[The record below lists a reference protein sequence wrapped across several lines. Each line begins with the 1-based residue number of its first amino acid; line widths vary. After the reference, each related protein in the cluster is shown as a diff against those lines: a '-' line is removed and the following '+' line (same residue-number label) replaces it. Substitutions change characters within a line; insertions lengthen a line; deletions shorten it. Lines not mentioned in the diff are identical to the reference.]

1 MPTLQLLIGIGAG
14 FVLGYL
20 AWAVAQRFIARY
32 RSNDG
37 AIARASKRSKTDP
50 LGVAVALAMALCGGY
65 VAWRTADI
73 QVIVAVLLVTTLLL
87 IIILIDY
94 TVRRIPNE
102 MVVALLLWAVVQVL
116 WLGQPAPL
124 SALIGFAVGGGLFF
138 LLALIG
144 RGAMGMGD
152 VKLVAAEGAILGFPL
167 VLHGMFWGIML
178 GGLAAVLLLI
188 TKRAGRKD
196 SFAYGPYLAFGAWI
210 IYLAALNMLPWQH
223 H

>member
-1 MPTLQLLIGIGAG
+1 MPTLQLLFGIGAG

-20 AWAVAQRFIARY
+20 AWTVAQRFIARY
-32 RSNDG
+32 RSN
-37 AIARASKRSKTDP
+37 AATARGSERSKIDP
-50 LGVAVALAMALCGGY
+50 LGVVVVLAMALCGGY
-65 VAWRTADI
+65 VTWRTADI
-73 QVIVAVLLVTTLLL
+73 QIIVAVLVVTTLLL
-87 IIILIDY
+87 IIVLVDY

-102 MVVALLLWAVVQVL
+102 MVAALLVWAVAQVL
-116 WLGQPAPL
+116 WLGQPTPL
-124 SALIGFAVGGGLFF
+124 SALIGFLVGGAVFF

-196 SFAYGPYLAFGAWI
+196 SFAYGPYLALGAWI